1 MKQLYIWSLCL
12 FCTLGFF
19 ACTPQE
25 EIFTNNSV
33 TLGFSDQ
40 AVVFD
45 TLFTN
50 TRSITK
56 RLTVY
61 NPDKNAVKIQ
71 RIEVGGKSASPYQV
85 TIKGRKDIVFTDVEL
100 LGGDSLLVLVEINVP
115 SDSQS
120 GVAIAFDSLLFTT
133 NQVEQQVK
141 LIAWRENARVL
152 QSYTVTGNETWD
164 KNQPYIIQDSVTVAP
179 GATLTIEDSTRIF
192 AFDQKAFMKVQGNL
206 VVQGDTGKIVSFGG
220 FRREI
225 AFEEQVG
232 QWRGIVLE
240 AGATADI
247 RFAVIKNAIT
257 GIAITGNDADAT
269 PDLTLKNTLIKNML
283 LDGIKADNA
292 DVLLENTI
300 INNCVGH
307 TLGIVNGG
315 NYTLQHCTLANYEFE
330 FIRTVPSISLS
341 NEAGNDFAI
350 DWVNNILWGNKIDE
364 IALPEPLGS
373 LTINA
378 SHNILKTSLTT
389 LEGNNNLL
397 NEDPMF
403 EQENIGNLRLTMD
416 SPAINVAL
424 PIGILIDIGKITRD
438 ATPDIGAWEFIPE

>member
-1 MKQLYIWSLCL
+1 MKQLYVWGLCL
-12 FCTLGFF
+12 FCTMSFF

-25 EIFTNNSV
+25 EVFTNSQV

-85 TIKGRKDIVFTDVEL
+85 TIKGRKDIVFTDIDL

-115 SDSQS
+115 SDNQS

-133 NQVEQQVK
+133 NQLEQQIK

-152 QSYTVTGNETWD
+152 QNYTITGNETWD
-164 KNQPYIIQDSVTVAP
+164 KTQPYIIQDSVTVAP
-179 GATLTIEDSTRIF
+179 GATLTIEDSTRVF
-192 AFDQKAFMKVQGNL
+192 AFNQNAFLKVQGNL
-206 VVQGDTGKIVSFGG
+206 VVRGDTGKVVSFGG

-225 AFEEQVG
+225 EFEEQLG
-232 QWRGIVLE
+232 QWRGIVME
-240 AGATADI
+240 AGSTADI
-247 RFAVIKNAIT
+247 SFAVIKNAIT
-257 GIAITGNDADAT
+257 GIAIAGNDADAT

-292 DVLLENTI
+292 DALLENVI
-300 INNCVGH
+300 ITNCIGN
-307 TLGIVNGG
+307 TLGVINGG

-341 NEAGNDFAI
+341 NEANNAFAI
-350 DWVNNILWGNKIDE
+350 DWVNNILWGNKTEE
-364 IALPEPLGS
+364 IALPEPLGN
-373 LTINA
+373 LQINA
-378 SHNILKTSLTT
+378 RFNILRTT
-389 LEGNNNLL
+389 LTVFEGNNNLL
-397 NEDPMF
+397 NEDPLF
-403 EQENIGNLRLTMD
+403 ERESISNLNLMMD
-416 SPAINVAL
+416 SPAINAAS
-424 PIGILIDIGKITRD
+424 PIGILIDFRKITRD
-438 ATPDIGAWEFIPE
+438 ATPDIGALEFVPE